1 MLTSRYLIT
10 YTKTMVFYRDYEI
23 HQDCT
28 GLAPKW
34 GQFSFYMVDDE
45 VYQGSGESI
54 EDCKAQI
61 DELILDK
68 E

>member
-1 MLTSRYLIT
+1 MTAFLTIYFNV
-10 YTKTMVFYRDYEI
+10 MVLYRDYEI
-23 HQDCT
+23 HEDCT
-28 GLAPKW
+28 GIAPKW
-34 GQFSFYMVDDE
+34 GQFHFYMVDDE
-45 VYQGSGESI
+45 EYQGSGETI